1 MRNLFKLLL
10 LLPFLTLSGFLYF
23 MTKSGDYVSYNRA
36 FITASITIAIFA
48 INFSFLQ
55 LQNNK
60 YKQLQN
66 KITGLQLTFS
76 IFTLFISLSPLIT
89 LAINENFVPTISF
102 IAIPILAYSS
112 ILLWQIS
119 YDTVNPRYL
128 ISKSNRERKL
138 KSFLDYFD
146 KENQKKQEFLKK
158 YDLIIPTETPM
169 HDFGSSKFAT
179 IYVQNDPFFS
189 IRNVCTLSLE
199 NSDIS
204 VFIYAIENFFKL
216 VENFLELERKEKKDS
231 RFKLYQHIENNLR
244 AIFNKAV
251 GINEK
256 ADFQNKLIETATIFF
271 KKSSEKNLQTH
282 ELVTKLLGAQ
292 FDFSIKIVENGNYS
306 GAMIFTS
313 TCRYIIQKG
322 IIAPPEK
329 NSENY
334 EYGMFMTQLPYLSR
348 YIKELGS
355 KAVELNNSDF
365 LYRCLEDLG
374 YLGCTGVKNND
385 VATGKLALQY
395 IVQLGRESRAK
406 DMKCFWTHCALEP
419 WEHAHERIWWL
430 LSWVATLD
438 KSTHRSWLDI
448 FETGYSRILGYE
460 VELESGEKDGK
471 IGFSIKETKEKH
483 KEGFSK
489 DGYYKTV
496 DYSDFKEL
504 KELELWG

>member
-1 MRNLFKLLL
+1 M
-10 LLPFLTLSGFLYF
+10 LPFLILSGILYF
-23 MTKSGDYVSYNRA
+23 ITQSGNFQTYNRA

-66 KITGLQLTFS
+66 KISGQQLTFS
-76 IFTLFISLSPLIT
+76 IITLFVSLSPLIT
-89 LAINENFVPTISF
+89 LAIDETYVPTISF
-102 IAIPILAYSS
+102 VAIPLLAYSS

-119 YDTVNPRYL
+119 YDSINPKFL
-128 ISKSNRERKL
+128 ITKNNKERKL
-138 KSFLDYFD
+138 KCFLKNFD
-146 KENQKKQEFLKK
+146 KENLKKQAFLKE
-158 YDLIIPTETPM
+158 YDSIIPTETPM

-179 IYVQNDPFFS
+179 IFVKDDPFFT
-189 IRNVCTLSLE
+189 IRNICTLSLE
-199 NSDIS
+199 NGDIS
-204 VFIYAIENFFKL
+204 VFIQAIESFF
-216 VENFLELERKEKKDS
+216 ELIEKYLDYEVKEKKDS
-231 RFKLYQHIENNLR
+231 RFKLYQHIEYNLSS
-244 AIFNKAV
+244 IFSKAV

-256 ADFQNKLIETATIFF
+256 TDFQNKLIETSTIFF
-271 KKSSEKNLQTH
+271 KKSSEKYLQTH
-282 ELVTKLLGAQ
+282 ELVRNLLGAQ
-292 FDFSIKIVENGNYS
+292 FKFSMKIVENGNIS

-313 TCRYIIQKG
+313 TCRYLVQKG
-322 IIAPPEK
+322 IINPPPKKDNEH
-329 NSENY
+329 
-334 EYGMFMTQLPYLSR
+334 GFFMTQLPFLSG

-355 KAVELNNSDF
+355 KAVEINDSDF
-365 LYRCLEDLG
+365 LYRCLEELG

-385 VATGKLALQY
+385 FTTGKLALQY

-406 DMKCFWTHCALEP
+406 EMKCFWTHCALEP

-448 FETGYSRILGYE
+448 FEIGYSRILGFK
-460 VELESGEKDGK
+460 VELTSGEKDGK
-471 IGFSIKETKEKH
+471 VGFGIKETKEKH
-483 KEGFSK
+483 IEGFSK
-489 DGYYKTV
+489 DGYHKSV